1 MMRMFMSRSFSVLWL
16 LAWAPLAVAAPR
28 DWQVDYPRSQIRFV
42 IQQMNV
48 QVEGG
53 VNRFSATARF
63 DPVKPETGVF
73 RVELDMA
80 SVDTGSPDGDGEALR
95 PLWFDVGRH
104 PRAVFV
110 SRAVKK
116 QPDGRYLASGDLT
129 IKGRT
134 KAVNVPFTLVRQA
147 GESWLAEGR
156 LPVSR
161 ADFGIGGGDW
171 NDVVADQAEAR
182 FRIWLK
188 P

>member
-1 MMRMFMSRSFSVLWL
+1 MKRTFLFRWICATGMMASAG
-16 LAWAPLAVAAPR
+16 LALAAPR
-28 DWQVDYPRSQIRFV
+28 DWQVDYPKSQIRFV

-48 QVEGG
+48 PVEGG

-63 DPVKPETGVF
+63 DPAKPESGQF

-80 SVDTGSPDGDGEALR
+80 SVDTGTPDGDGEARR

-104 PRAVFV
+104 PRATFV
-110 SRAVKK
+110 SRAVQKLA
-116 QPDGRYLASGDLT
+116 DGRYQATGDLA
-129 IKGRT
+129 IKGRSKT
-134 KAVNVPFTLVRQA
+134 VNVPFTLVRQVGNA
-147 GESWLAEGR
+147 WLAEGR
-156 LPVSR
+156 LPISR

-171 NDVVADQAEAR
+171 NDVVADRAEAR